1 VRYYRIELCKA
12 FCSSMYG
19 CKLWSLNDSAVSV
32 SEFCV
37 DWRKALRRVINV
49 PYNCHSCLLPLLS
62 GRPTLPIFDEICKR
76 SMRIILSCV
85 LRGSPLVRAVVHHA
99 LLIAENNS
107 VIGSNALFCCERYEW
122 VAADLVAG
130 KTDVS
135 N

>member
-1 VRYYRIELCKA
+1 
-12 FCSSMYG
+12 M
-19 CKLWSLNDSAVSV
+19 
-32 SEFCV
+32 
-37 DWRKALRRVINV
+37 
-49 PYNCHSCLLPLLS
+49 
-62 GRPTLPIFDEICKR
+62 
-76 SMRIILSCV
+76 SCV

-135 N
+135 NSNFQKSAIINTDKTDIRVAIMALYIMNLTFTYSRTGRKQHISVENLKRQLSGSRSAVVMTTSSVEAKHRD